1 MKKQVI
7 ELVEYAARKRERD
20 PEHMPALHLCMLG
33 PAGTGRTTV
42 ARLVGEMLG
51 EAGVLEHPE
60 RFVEVDRWSKLV
72 AGYVGQTALKTQRAL
87 TQAAG
92 GVLYIDEAYE
102 LGGRHSGSDFGPE
115 RSPPWSRA

>member
-1 MKKQVI
+1 MRLEGLVGLGTVKQQVI

-33 PAGTGRTTV
+33 PAGTGKTTV

-60 RFVEVDRWSKLV
+60 RFVEVDRSKLV
-72 AGYVGQTALKTQRAL
+72 AGYVRA
-87 TQAAG
+87 
-92 GVLYIDEAYE
+92 
-102 LGGRHSGSDFGPE
+102 
-115 RSPPWSRA
+115 RAVGFC